1 MASSVARSA
10 DTTGAKGDAL
20 APGKGALK
28 GAQSWLSRLMSH
40 ILPQNAAPG
49 SYVRVTVDGGTALV
63 AIDGIPR
70 GAAPLVAS
78 VGAGHH
84 TVTILGSGSYAATS
98 LGVTASPGDTTLAA
112 FRAAAKR

>member
-1 MASSVARSA
+1 M
-10 DTTGAKGDAL
+10 
-20 APGKGALK
+20 
-28 GAQSWLSRLMSH
+28 SR
-40 ILPQNAAPG
+40 ILPGNAAPG
-49 SYVRVTVDGGTALV
+49 SYVHVTVDGGTALV

-98 LGVTASPGDTTLAA
+98 LGVTAAPGDTTLAA
-112 FRAAAKR
+112 FHAAAKR